1 MEKLTIAIQKS
12 GRLTEKTLKILS
24 QCGLD
29 FHIKKDVLFA
39 SCASYPAEL
48 MLVRD
53 DDIPAYIANGTCDL
67 GFVGENVLE
76 EKVLKN
82 NNYNLDIPIIKKMNY
97 GKCRLS
103 LAIPKEENY
112 ESIKDFEGKTIATSY
127 PNILNDFLKSKE
139 VNAKATMINGAVEI
153 TPKLNVAD
161 AICDIV
167 STGGTL
173 KANGLKE
180 VAQIYQ
186 SECVLVESPK
196 SICDEKRKMI
206 DQLLQRI
213 EGVLSAQ
220 NTKYVMMNASKSKL
234 EKIKQI
240 LPGAEEPSVM
250 PLAHSSDKVAVHIV
264 CKEEVF
270 WQTMEQLKELGAT
283 SILVLPIEKYIQ

>member
-12 GRLTEKTLKILS
+12 GRLTDKTLNILS
-24 QCGLD
+24 QCGLE

-82 NNYNLDIPIIKKMNY
+82 NNYDLDIPIIKKMNY

-103 LAIPKEENY
+103 IAVPKEQY
-112 ESIKDFEGKTIATSY
+112 FESVKDLEGKVIATSY
-127 PNILNDFLKSKE
+127 PNILNDFLKAQG
-139 VNAKATMINGAVEI
+139 VDAKATMINGAVEI

-206 DQLLQRI
+206 DQLLQRLD
-213 EGVLSAQ
+213 GVLSAQ
-220 NTKYVMMNASKSKL
+220 NTKYVMMNASKASL
-234 EKIKQI
+234 DKIKEI
-240 LPGAEEPSVM
+240 LPGAEEPSIM
-250 PLAHSSDKVAVHIV
+250 PLAQSSDKVAVHIV

-270 WQTMEQLKELGAT
+270 WKTIEQLKAAGAS

>member
-12 GRLTEKTLKILS
+12 GRLTDKTLNILS
-24 QCGLD
+24 QCGLE

-39 SCASYPAEL
+39 SCATYPAEL

-82 NNYNLDIPIIKKMNY
+82 NNYTQDIPVIKKMNY

-103 LAIPKEENY
+103 IAVPKEQSF
-112 ESIKDFEGKTIATSY
+112 ESLKELNGKVIATSY
-127 PNILNDFLKSKE
+127 PNILNDFLKNE
-139 VNAKATMINGAVEI
+139 GVEAKATMINGAVEI

-206 DQLLQRI
+206 DQLLQRLD
-213 EGVLSAQ
+213 GVLSAQ
-220 NTKYVMMNASKSKL
+220 NTKYVMMNASKSSL
-234 EKIKQI
+234 DKIKQI
-240 LPGAEEPSVM
+240 LPGAEEPSIM
-250 PLAHSSDKVAVHIV
+250 PLAQSSDKVAVHLV

-270 WQTMEQLKELGAT
+270 WKTIEELKAAGAS